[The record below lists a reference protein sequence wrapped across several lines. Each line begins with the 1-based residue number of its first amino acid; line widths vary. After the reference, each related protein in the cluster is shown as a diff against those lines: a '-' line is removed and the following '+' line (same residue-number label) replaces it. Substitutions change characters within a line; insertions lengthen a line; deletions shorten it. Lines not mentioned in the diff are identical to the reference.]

1 MHFQYSAPRILHD
14 DHMASLALLAD
25 VERLVL
31 ARKAPP
37 SADDNDFARFA
48 ARLGGA
54 LAGEISDHFD
64 FEENALFPLL
74 AQAGDGDLAEL
85 LTEEHHVLREVMRDV
100 GSRARDGAAAGFPE
114 SGWGD
119 FRRLCGELVE
129 RLQSHVEKE
138 ERALLPA
145 LENGLTP
152 EVDAEACARHDI

>member
-1 MHFQYSAPRILHD
+1 MHFQFSAPRILHD
-14 DHMASLALLAD
+14 DHMASLALLSD

-37 SADDNDFARFA
+37 PAEDPEFARFA

-54 LAGEISDHFD
+54 LVGEISDHFD
-64 FEENALFPLL
+64 FEEETLFPIL
-74 AQAGDGDLAEL
+74 AQFGDGDLGEL
-85 LTEEHHVLREVMRDV
+85 LIEEHHALREVMAEV
-100 GSRARDGAAAGFPE
+100 AARAKSAVFADAT
-114 SGWGD
+114 WKD

-145 LENGLTP
+145 LENALTP